1 MTRDDIIRMARETGG
16 LAYYHYQQPNRDTAS
31 QFYGVDFRVE
41 ELERFAKLIVKETID
56 HMTAQMFYYSING
69 SKNLSFSQ
77 AIDKTKE
84 HFGVKE

>member
-1 MTRDDIIRMARETGG
+1 MNRDDIIRMAREAG
-16 LAYYHYQQPNRDTAS
+16 LSN
-31 QFYGVDFRVE
+31 DFGKFGYPYLP
-41 ELERFAKLIVKETID
+41 ELERFAELIVKETID